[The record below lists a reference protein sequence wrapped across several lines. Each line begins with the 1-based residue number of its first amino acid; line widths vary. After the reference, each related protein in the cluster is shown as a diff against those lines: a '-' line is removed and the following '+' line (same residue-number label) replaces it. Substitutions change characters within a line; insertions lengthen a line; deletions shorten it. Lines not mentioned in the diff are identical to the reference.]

1 MTKEALKLA
10 LDDIVKIPT
19 LTAGLLVKLIDVE
32 AIINE
37 ALAQPA
43 QDWKTTPKKNAP
55 LVEWAKN
62 QTPPQRKWVGL
73 TDEEC
78 DEAIKRSGLWKLAC
92 TIPQNLALLRGL
104 CREAAH
110 NIGESK

>member
-55 LVEWAKN
+55 LRQEY
-62 QTPPQRKWVGL
+62 R
-73 TDEEC
+73 
-78 DEAIKRSGLWKLAC
+78 IKQLWC
-92 TIPQNLALLRGL
+92 LRRG
-104 CREAAH
+104 
-110 NIGESK
+110 